1 MTRIC
6 CVCNKIEFHGAW
18 VTADV
23 QSGAGPLSHGYCPVC
38 YDNELENIRLFL
50 RERDRG
56 RISPAPV
63 VPTQDSVG
71 ACAL

>member
-6 CVCNKIEFHGAW
+6 CVCNKIESHGAW
-18 VTADV
+18 IAAE
-23 QSGAGPLSHGYCPVC
+23 SGPGPLSHGYCPVC

-50 RERDRG
+50 HERDMGKSSSAHIVSTR
-56 RISPAPV
+56 
-63 VPTQDSVG
+63 DCVG